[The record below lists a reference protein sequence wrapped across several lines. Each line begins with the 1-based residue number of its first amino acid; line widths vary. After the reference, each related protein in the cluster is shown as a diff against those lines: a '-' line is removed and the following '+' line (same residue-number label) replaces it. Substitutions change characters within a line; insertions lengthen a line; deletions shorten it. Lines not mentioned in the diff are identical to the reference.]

1 MEVQFLELFSEIV
14 ESENAVKMD
23 DLLTDFEEWD
33 SLAVLSVISMLDD
46 EYGVIMGSKDM
57 KKMKTVGDIFSFVMN
72 AVK

>member
-14 ESENAVKMD
+14 ESENDVKMD